1 MIGER
6 LVINR
11 WIVGATALLVSMSA
25 LAQESAEAEQISE
38 AQRIYQS
45 LDFQAGPGT
54 YDVTS
59 RAVIELPEG
68 YDRLD
73 PSDTAKLM
81 ELYGNITTTE
91 EWYVAPVDQ
100 SWFAVFS
107 YEDSGYIKDDE
118 EIDSGALLRSVR
130 EGTEAANAER
140 RRLGWAEMNIIGWQF
155 EPRYSDETNR
165 LSWAILAESEG
176 DEVINYNTR
185 LLGRTGVMS
194 AVLVADTEG
203 LDDTVAEFEQL
214 LTGFTYKPGNL
225 YSEYRE
231 GDKLAKYGLA
241 ALVTG
246 GAAVAVAKSKG
257 FIKLIIGG
265 IVAFFA
271 FFGNMFKRMFSRNKE

>member
-1 MIGER
+1 MTSRI
-6 LVINR
+6 IS
-11 WIVGATALLVSMSA
+11 GAIALLIAVAAS
-25 LAQESAEAEQISE
+25 AQEAAETEAVSE
-38 AQRIYQS
+38 GQRIYNS
-45 LDFQAGPGT
+45 LNFEQGPGLF
-54 YDVTS
+54 DVTS
-59 RAVIELPEG
+59 RAAIQLPEG
-68 YDRLD
+68 YDRLN

-91 EWYVAPVDQ
+91 EWYVAPTDQ

-118 EIDSGALLRSVR
+118 EIDSGDLLRSIR

-140 RRLGWAEMNIIGWQF
+140 RRMGWAELNIVGWEF
-155 EPRYSDETNR
+155 EPRYSDATNR

-176 DEVINYNTR
+176 SEIINYNTR

-194 AVLVADTEG
+194 AVLVADAEN
-203 LDDTVAEFEQL
+203 LDATVSEFENL
-214 LTGFTYKPGNL
+214 LTGFNYKPGNL

-271 FFGNMFKRMFSRNKE
+271 FFGNMFKRLFSRNRE

>member
-1 MIGER
+1 MTSRI
-6 LVINR
+6 IS
-11 WIVGATALLVSMSA
+11 GAIALLIAVAAS
-25 LAQESAEAEQISE
+25 AQEAAETEAVSE
-38 AQRIYQS
+38 GQRIYNS
-45 LDFQAGPGT
+45 LNFEQGPGLF
-54 YDVTS
+54 DVTS
-59 RAVIELPEG
+59 RAAIQLPEG
-68 YDRLD
+68 YDRLN

-91 EWYVAPVDQ
+91 EWYVAPTDQ

-118 EIDSGALLRSVR
+118 EIDSGDLLRSVR

-140 RRLGWAEMNIIGWQF
+140 RRLGWAELNIVGREF
-155 EPRYSDETNR
+155 EPRYSDTTNR

-176 DEVINYNTR
+176 SEIINYNTR

-194 AVLVADTEG
+194 AVLVADAEN
-203 LDDTVAEFEQL
+203 LDATVSEFENL
-214 LTGFTYKPGNL
+214 LTGFSYKPGNL

-271 FFGNMFKRMFSRNKE
+271 FFGNMFKRLFSRNRE

>member
-1 MIGER
+1 MTSRI
-6 LVINR
+6 IS
-11 WIVGATALLVSMSA
+11 GAIALLIAVAAS
-25 LAQESAEAEQISE
+25 AQEAAETEAVSE
-38 AQRIYQS
+38 GQRIYNS
-45 LDFQAGPGT
+45 LNFEQGPGLF
-54 YDVTS
+54 DVTS
-59 RAVIELPEG
+59 RAAIQLPEG
-68 YDRLD
+68 YDRLN

-91 EWYVAPVDQ
+91 EWYVAPTDQ

-118 EIDSGALLRSVR
+118 EIDSGDLLRSIR

-140 RRLGWAEMNIIGWQF
+140 RRMGWAELNIVGWEF
-155 EPRYSDETNR
+155 EPRYSDTTNR

-176 DEVINYNTR
+176 SEIINYNTR

-194 AVLVADTEG
+194 AVLVADAEN
-203 LDDTVAEFEQL
+203 LDATVSEFENL
-214 LTGFTYKPGNL
+214 LTGFNYKPGNL

-271 FFGNMFKRMFSRNKE
+271 FFGNMFKRLFSRNRE

>member
-1 MIGER
+1 M
-6 LVINR
+6 INR